1 MAKKG
6 GDGGKDGARVLFVA
20 LFMILLAFFI
30 LLNAMATIV
39 EQKKQT
45 AMESVGGAF
54 GFLPSGLS
62 LQNQQEGPS
71 AAAQQLQ
78 LVQVQTQM
86 MDQLRRMFTGEMGK
100 GITVA
105 PAPTGDG
112 AVLRIQSPQVFSGT
126 DTDVPPALAERLR
139 RVGELIRGMDV
150 SVKVQG
156 HTALRPRGSL
166 EEAWWISG
174 RRSQKVA
181 RLLLGQGVDPRRVEV
196 AGLGDSRPTAA
207 ETTPQGRARNER
219 IDVRIR
225 INEDTRLKP
234 LFPGGA
240 LSPVIEGGEGAN
252 FGP

>member
-1 MAKKG
+1 MAKKS
-6 GDGGKDGARVLFVA
+6 DTAKDTGRILFVS

-62 LQNQQEGPS
+62 LQNTRDGPS
-71 AAAQQLQ
+71 PAAQHLQ
-78 LVQVQTQM
+78 LVQVQTQLM
-86 MDQLRRMFTGEMGK
+86 NQLRRMFTGEMGK
-100 GITVA
+100 GVTVA
-105 PAPTGDG
+105 PAPTGKG
-112 AVLRIQSPQVFSGT
+112 SVLRIQSPDVFSGT
-126 DTDVPPALAERLR
+126 DTDIPSALAERLQ

-150 SVKVQG
+150 SVKVNG
-156 HTALRPRGSL
+156 HTALRPQGSL
-166 EEAWWISG
+166 EQAWWISG
-174 RRSQKVA
+174 RRSQNVA
-181 RLLLGQGVDPRRVEV
+181 RLLLAEGVDPQRVEV
-196 AGLGDSRPTAA
+196 AGLGDTRPTAA

-225 INEDTRLKP
+225 LNEDTRLGP

-240 LSPVIEGGEGAN
+240 LSPVIEGDEGADL
-252 FGP
+252 GP